1 MEAQTSSEQLSP
13 QEQRLF
19 EQVETYPWETDQEFQ
34 MGLRSILGGQAPTP
48 QTYDIGLRARCFF
61 FARKNGQQV
70 DFQKYKDWHYTR
82 AASMA
87 AQGRTTSAPQADDQT
102 QGIVPVDGQTSNVN
116 GSSDQDS
123 ASLADILARAS
134 QNAAVSNGPDDGGAK
149 LSYAEIVEMIQSG
162 KEIPGIKQIPSTI
175 LQGQGSSASQSR
187 RKKPWEKDEGAD
199 SPAEVA

>member
-1 MEAQTSSEQLSP
+1 MEAQTPSQQLSP

-19 EQVETYPWETDQEFQ
+19 EQVERYPWETDQEFQ
-34 MGLRSILGGQAPTP
+34 MGLRSILGGQAPSP

-70 DFQKYKDWHYTR
+70 DFQKYKEWHYAR

-87 AQGRTTSAPQADDQT
+87 TQAQSSSIQQA
-102 QGIVPVDGQTSNVN
+102 DGQTQSDASREGQASNVN
-116 GSSDQDS
+116 GSAIEES
-123 ASLADILARAS
+123 APLSDILARAS
-134 QNAAVSNGPDDGGAK
+134 QNATINNGPDDGGAK

-162 KEIPGIKQIPSTI
+162 KEIPGIKQIPDTI

-199 SPAEVA
+199 PPAEVA